1 MGYDVGDVWMVKNVV
16 NGKESEQKFTG
27 PIVAGYGKG
36 HAVQVSFVGT
46 NVSVKID
53 DKEYYNAD
61 VLDDSLSGKLGLR
74 TWGYSGNYASISLSE
89 LHYNEVKA
97 PEKDP
102 DGNYMTSFTDPDC
115 RGGWSKAW
123 SQNASNE
130 GLSFVDGEG
139 DAGYMRAFAGPEGVA
154 NGNTFLIDS
163 MSPSIENGFVEFDVT
178 NQSAGRIGFLF
189 RVQDLTSA
197 NKKYVA
203 MQYDLG
209 EDWNLVINGG
219 DPITIKGIPALNK
232 GEKHH
237 IRIEYV
243 GENIRM
249 LMDGKEVLVQNF
261 KGANIGEGKIGL
273 RVWGWG
279 TGDNQGK
286 ADIDNVV
293 NGYFNAVLLNPTE
306 KYVLC
311 SETGSYDL
319 PISLSQTSNAFT
331 GLKVGDTVLTEGA
344 DYTVS
349 EDKSVVT
356 LTKEY
361 IASVKDNGTTEISF
375 CFADGFITTFKLQV
389 QGAPEEEVEYTRD
402 FAKGIEGF
410 ELVSGSATLA
420 ADADKNSAA
429 VTGAQNALIIDQKSP
444 ELHNGEV
451 VPGQLSHQHLG
462 EQQQGRPGREQRSG
476 HRDGERQERDHRGR
490 PQDRR
495 WQHRVHPLEPHRGD
509 LDLPLERP
517 GRYHH
522 LDPAQELGR

>member
-1 MGYDVGDVWMVKNVV
+1 MGYDVGDVWMIKNVV

-219 DPITIKGIPALNK
+219 DPITIKEIPALNK

-279 TGDNQGK
+279 TGDNQGNSGNSGNAGNSGNQGSTGNSGNAGNQGNAGNTGNQTLTLLVRSLAMGQVTSSNRSDLFK
-286 ADIDNVV
+286 KELCVAIINGVIWGLIAGGFAWLLYADSDMGMKLGLVMFLAMMPNIIVGALVGLIVPLTLKRLGRDPAM
-293 NGYFNAVLLNPTE
+293 GSSVLLT
-306 KYVLC
+306 
-311 SETGSYDL
+311 
-319 PISLSQTSNAFT
+319 
-331 GLKVGDTVLTEGA
+331 
-344 DYTVS
+344 
-349 EDKSVVT
+349 
-356 LTKEY
+356 
-361 IASVKDNGTTEISF
+361 
-375 CFADGFITTFKLQV
+375 FITDSGGFLIFLGLATAF
-389 QGAPEEEVEYTRD
+389 
-402 FAKGIEGF
+402 FA
-410 ELVSGSATLA
+410 
-420 ADADKNSAA
+420 
-429 VTGAQNALIIDQKSP
+429 
-444 ELHNGEV
+444 
-451 VPGQLSHQHLG
+451 
-462 EQQQGRPGREQRSG
+462 
-476 HRDGERQERDHRGR
+476 
-490 PQDRR
+490 
-495 WQHRVHPLEPHRGD
+495 
-509 LDLPLERP
+509 
-517 GRYHH
+517 
-522 LDPAQELGR
+522 

>member
-27 PIVAGYGKG
+27 PIV
-36 HAVQVSFVGT
+36 
-46 NVSVKID
+46 
-53 DKEYYNAD
+53 
-61 VLDDSLSGKLGLR
+61 
-74 TWGYSGNYASISLSE
+74 
-89 LHYNEVKA
+89 
-97 PEKDP
+97 
-102 DGNYMTSFTDPDC
+102 
-115 RGGWSKAW
+115 
-123 SQNASNE
+123 
-130 GLSFVDGEG
+130 
-139 DAGYMRAFAGPEGVA
+139 AGYMRAFAGPEGVA

-249 LMDGKEVLVQNF
+249 LMDGKEVLNQNF

-306 KYVLC
+306 KYVLR
-311 SETGSYDL
+311 SEAGSYDL

-331 GLKVGDTVLTEGA
+331 GLKVGDTVLTEGT

-509 LDLPLERP
+509 QDLPLERP

-522 LDPAQELGR
+522 LDPARELGR